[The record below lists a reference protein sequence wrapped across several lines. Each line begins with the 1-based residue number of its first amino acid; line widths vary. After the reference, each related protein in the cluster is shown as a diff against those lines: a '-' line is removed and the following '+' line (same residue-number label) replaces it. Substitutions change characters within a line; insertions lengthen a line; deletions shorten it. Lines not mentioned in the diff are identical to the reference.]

1 MKRPLIFSKVFE
13 RHLRK
18 LLEKHPE
25 YHYTVQ
31 AVLPALSNNAHD
43 PSLHTHK
50 LKGNLKGNWSCSAG
64 YDLRIIFEFLE
75 LNGQE
80 HINLISIGSHDEVY

>member
-1 MKRPLIFSKVFE
+1 VKRPLIYSSSFQRRLK
-13 RHLRK
+13 K
-18 LLEKHPE
+18 LLNKQPE
-25 YHYTVQ
+25 YLYTIQ
-31 AVLPALSNNAHD
+31 AVLPALANNAHD
-43 PSLHTHK
+43 PSLNTHK
-50 LKGNLKGNWSCSAG
+50 LKGNLKGTWSCSAG